1 MNTLL
6 FRENFHLGRR
16 SILKSSPPEFRRL
29 RLSSCSKIRA
39 RSTGHQAFDCA
50 AGYLE
55 SNYQDWEDEWDKGH
69 DSQLFEGMTFGSN
82 VMFPWFSRNLV
93 GGKKLISETGEC
105 EDLLESKFV
114 LDRGYKAG
122 VEDCEDRFLCAEDL
136 RLRTRICRGIW
147 RRMTGRCD

>member
-1 MNTLL
+1 MSRTLDGALMRSLELCGKIKTWVGYL
-6 FRENFHLGRR
+6 FVAAAKF
-16 SILKSSPPEFRRL
+16 
-29 RLSSCSKIRA
+29 SKIRA